1 MTNWGKIRKFC
12 TVKSTRRT
20 AFGQMLLCLSVV
32 SFLAPAQAQGLF
44 SPVAKVND
52 QIVTGYEVQQRI
64 KLLEVLNTAG
74 DLREIAL
81 EKLIEERLQFKAALD
96 AGLRPTAKEIEAGIE
111 EFASRGNLEPGA
123 FLNGLAAEG
132 VSTESFTAFVQ
143 SGIAWRNLVRQRF
156 GPLVEVNED
165 EIDQELGLSGQ
176 RGTLEVLFSEIFLPT
191 NNERNRSITEQLAP
205 QIAALTTT
213 AEFEAAARRFS
224 AGSSRENGGRVEKWL
239 KIRELPAQLRSQ
251 VVGLKIGQVS
261 PAVELPNAI
270 GFFQLRAKREARI
283 SPQAGGR
290 LDYVTLVLAADRI
303 ADIRAKAD
311 TCDDLY
317 GVVKDA
323 EKAAISR
330 VTNTINA
337 TPSDIALQ
345 LARLDPGE
353 SHVRNFTNAGDNAA
367 QMIMLCAR
375 LPRQSADQQGD
386 DEGATQALRDEIRNE
401 LRTRKLTAYADGLL
415 EQLRGDAVIVVK

>member
-205 QIAALTTT
+205 QISAYHNRRVRSRCAQVFGRKFTREWRTCREM
-213 AEFEAAARRFS
+213 AEDTRVASPIAFASCRPENW
-224 AGSSRENGGRVEKWL
+224 AGLSGS
-239 KIRELPAQLRSQ
+239 
-251 VVGLKIGQVS
+251 
-261 PAVELPNAI
+261 
-270 GFFQLRAKREARI
+270 
-283 SPQAGGR
+283 
-290 LDYVTLVLAADRI
+290 
-303 ADIRAKAD
+303 
-311 TCDDLY
+311 
-317 GVVKDA
+317 
-323 EKAAISR
+323 
-330 VTNTINA
+330 
-337 TPSDIALQ
+337 
-345 LARLDPGE
+345 
-353 SHVRNFTNAGDNAA
+353 
-367 QMIMLCAR
+367 
-375 LPRQSADQQGD
+375 
-386 DEGATQALRDEIRNE
+386 
-401 LRTRKLTAYADGLL
+401 
-415 EQLRGDAVIVVK
+415 